1 VGNLEK
7 RKQTQQQSRKHI
19 DYESIASSSK
29 FRELISTKKKF
40 IISGSIFFLVFY
52 FALPILTS
60 YTTILN
66 KKAFGEISWAWVFAF
81 LQFIMTWVLC
91 TMYVKK
97 SATFDKLADEV
108 ISENINKGEVGA

>member
-1 VGNLEK
+1 MEK
-7 RKQTQQQSRKHI
+7 RKQTNQQGPKDI
-19 DYESIASSSK
+19 DYESIASTRK
-29 FRELISTKKKF
+29 FKELVSNKKKF
-40 IISGSIFFLVFY
+40 IISCSIFFLVFY
-52 FALPILTS
+52 FALPVLTS
-60 YTTILN
+60 YSTILN

-97 SATFDKLADEV
+97 AATFDKLADEV